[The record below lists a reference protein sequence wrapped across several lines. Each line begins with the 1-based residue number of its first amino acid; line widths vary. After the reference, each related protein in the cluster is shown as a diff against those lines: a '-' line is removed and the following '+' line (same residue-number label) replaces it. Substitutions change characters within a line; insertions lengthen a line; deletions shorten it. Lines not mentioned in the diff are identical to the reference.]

1 MTDGASKYR
10 LRIWQG
16 ELDLVIRAAALEDV
30 ADLIR
35 QLGRLDGDAEVVV
48 ETWDPE
54 DAAWIAY
61 DTLRVPKRD
70 VAAAGTRVPRWRRLV
85 APGIALLAGAAAT
98 HLSLAPPTP
107 AAVSALEATVIE
119 PAPTA
124 APEPVAVPAPAPAPV
139 PVAPTTHRKA
149 AWPPGKEEFR
159 KLAATIGVTKEDHSG
174 MEGPW
179 ALPGGVA
186 VAYWGQ
192 CGGSGCGL
200 KGWTF
205 ALFRQD
211 GPVTLSEKVYAS
223 DVERPTL
230 SGSAV
235 LLKGP
240 NEKGNATLWTFHD
253 GVLSR
258 SAQPI
263 PLAKLPNASCRG
275 FYSLIESE
283 CAPEP
288 GKDCANVLDSMS
300 RAGMQQVQYI
310 NDMWPARGPIFDRVC
325 AAWCRRKPVTLA
337 QFSQTFCQVPA
348 DPAIERLLKTIYGSY
363 LAPNRRHTY
372 PRIDSPSE
380 LREVFSEEI
389 VQALELDRKQNPGDV
404 GVFDFNV
411 FVDGQD
417 YSLTKM
423 PSFTINML
431 DAATARVL
439 AVGVNEVDGKKAK
452 ISIDLS
458 RTPAGWRITNI
469 HWPRSGADM
478 AALIRKVKGT

>member
-16 ELDLVIRAAALEDV
+16 EMDLVIRAAALEDA

-35 QLGRLDGDAEVVV
+35 QLGRFDAEAEVVV

-54 DAAWIAY
+54 DGAWIAY

-70 VAAAGTRVPRWRRLV
+70 VAAAGARVPRWRRLV
-85 APGIALLAGAAAT
+85 APGIALLAGVVVGAAAM

-107 AAVSALEATVIE
+107 VVVSAPEATVVE

-124 APEPVAVPAPAPAPV
+124 APAPV
-139 PVAPTTHRKA
+139 PGAPATPHKA

-159 KLAATIGVTKEDHSG
+159 KLAATIGVTREDHSG

-179 ALPGGVA
+179 ALPGGVS
-186 VAYWGQ
+186 VAFWGQ
-192 CGGSGCGL
+192 CGGSGCSL
-200 KGWTF
+200 KEWTF

-211 GPVTLSEKVYAS
+211 GQITLSEKAYAS

-240 NEKGNATLWTFHD
+240 NEKGNATLWTFRD

-258 SAQPI
+258 SVQLI
-263 PLAKLPNASCRG
+263 PLAKLLNASCRS
-275 FYSLIESE
+275 FFSLVESE

-288 GKDCANVLDSMS
+288 GKDCANVLDTMS

-337 QFSQTFCQVPA
+337 QFSQTFCQIPA
-348 DPAIERLLKTIYGSY
+348 DPAIERLLKRIYGSY
-363 LAPNRRHTY
+363 LVPNHRDTY

-389 VQALELDRKQNPGDV
+389 VQGLEMDQKQSQGEI
-404 GVFDFNV
+404 GVFDFKV

-417 YSLTKM
+417 YSLTRM
-423 PSFTINML
+423 PSFTVDML

-439 AVGVNEVDGKKAK
+439 AVGVNEAGGKKTK